1 MEKIQ
6 GVVAFLIGFVI
17 VLVGFGGTFMFNEWA
32 SLVPSWDLV
41 KGEDI
46 FIITLFAAF
55 GGLLSLLIGVMVLD

>member
-1 MEKIQ
+1 VEKIQ

-17 VLVGFGGTFMFNEWA
+17 VLAGFGGTFMYNEWA

-46 FIITLFAAF
+46 FIITLLAAL
-55 GGLLSLLIGVMVLD
+55 GGLVSLIIGVMVVD